1 MLKTLKSLLT
11 TPKGF
16 AAVGIGSVFA
26 IAVYISAQHIV
37 HVAMYFGQT
46 MSEAAALPAILDI
59 FALFC
64 AIRLRLAGISDIAR
78 KLARAGM
85 WFTLGTSMLFNL
97 ESAIITYTGNAGYE
111 MVWSL
116 FVASIPAVV
125 VWLAAEIL
133 THVRKA
139 GLTSRPATTSTSKP
153 ATKGTTAKI
162 AAPRS
167 PRKPS
172 EKILAQKAA
181 ETVSAAQ

>member
-1 MLKTLKSLLT
+1 MHKLLKGLA

-46 MSEAAALPAILDI
+46 TSEAFALPAILDI

-64 AIRLRLAGISDIAR
+64 AIRLRLASISGIAR
-78 KLARAGM
+78 KLARTGM
-85 WFTLGTSMLFNL
+85 WFTLATSMAFNL
-97 ESAIITYTGNAGYE
+97 QSAIITYVGPKGYF
-111 MVWSL
+111 MVWAL

-139 GLTSRPATTSTSKP
+139 GLSSARPTTATKP
-153 ATKGTTAKI
+153 AVKPSQPKI
-162 AAPRS
+162 SAPRQ
-167 PRKPS
+167 RAKPT
-172 EKILAQKAA
+172 EKILAQN
-181 ETVSAAQ
+181 AAQAQ